1 MTTRTRKHAIFSLLP
16 CFVILLTSAAAQ
28 GCNIYVKN
36 NACFPITFGVRYLDA
51 NEDRQDVWK
60 TKGEWTFP
68 PGRVRPLYD
77 EGECLDATGSNMHY
91 WAESEYFG
99 SITAST
105 SGTDDRSHWEYL
117 KKHKKNVLMT
127 PFFDTGR
134 DFDLTLEMHDY
145 GSYEDGTCT
154 NEDPYIVNHL
164 SIAAAMAENN
174 IIDTFSCSGTGSR
187 VLKLNTGAVQRYSAQ
202 CALQKCRKNYGD
214 NCRIHA
220 NEVYDHRFG
229 LGAVVAR
236 STSIHNQSVKNA
248 SSEVDTR
255 TNTQK
260 RGFTIGGRAGG
271 SQEKGPYAG
280 LSGQYDNTTT
290 QQQQQQKSD
299 QVEGGSVYHQNVFA
313 ISDVFSRGI
322 EGEVFG
328 FCPQGNR
335 GMLAAERD
343 HIACRPEF
351 RYVDYKPQMKVLR
364 ACAAKGGTRC
374 RIYRVYATGVDHVEV
389 LDIEKILVA
398 AFSNFSGGTLE
409 DVRFLLTQGAS
420 VSAIP
425 RGVPVLHHALVR
437 GGIQLVSLVL
447 DHMKRTGNGDINVQD
462 DAGYTALHIVAEQR
476 KNALA
481 KVLLDAG
488 ASPNI
493 TNKIGKTALNLAA
506 EARDHA
512 MMKTLLK
519 GGADPNVVPNEGA
532 PVLHE
537 LVNFTQ
543 MNGDFRAMKALMK
556 WNSDKYEVDFDLE
569 DASGNKPHEM
579 LIANCLH
586 SGDVWNRLRAWA
598 GNDGLTTPKRIRGWE
613 CGGGGGVTL
622 CGGRIETVVERLSAR
637 GW

>member
-51 NEDRQDVWK
+51 NEDWQDVWK

-134 DFDLTLEMHDY
+134 DFDLTLEMPDY

-187 VLKLNTGAVQRYSAQ
+187 VPKLNTGAVQRYSEQ

-220 NEVYDHRFG
+220 NTVYDHRYG
-229 LGAVVAR
+229 LGALVAR
-236 STSIHNQSVKNA
+236 STSILHQSVKNA

-255 TNTQK
+255 TNTQAN
-260 RGFTIGGRAGG
+260 GINVGVNTGVNA
-271 SQEKGPYAG
+271 KGPTGG
-280 LSGQYDNTTT
+280 LSLGVNSSTTR
-290 QQQQQQKSD
+290 QQQQQKSE

-322 EGEVFG
+322 EVEVFG

-343 HIACRPEF
+343 RMPIACHSRVEI
-351 RYVDYKPQMKVLR
+351 RRLQDADEGVAGHARRRVGR
-364 ACAAKGGTRC
+364 AVGF
-374 RIYRVYATGVDHVEV
+374 I
-389 LDIEKILVA
+389 
-398 AFSNFSGGTLE
+398 AFTPP
-409 DVRFLLTQGAS
+409 AW
-420 VSAIP
+420 AIP
-425 RGVPVLHHALVR
+425 AW
-437 GGIQLVSLVL
+437 
-447 DHMKRTGNGDINVQD
+447 T
-462 DAGYTALHIVAEQR
+462 
-476 KNALA
+476 
-481 KVLLDAG
+481 
-488 ASPNI
+488 
-493 TNKIGKTALNLAA
+493 
-506 EARDHA
+506 
-512 MMKTLLK
+512 
-519 GGADPNVVPNEGA
+519 
-532 PVLHE
+532 
-537 LVNFTQ
+537 
-543 MNGDFRAMKALMK
+543 
-556 WNSDKYEVDFDLE
+556 
-569 DASGNKPHEM
+569 M
-579 LIANCLH
+579 LRSWI
-586 SGDVWNRLRAWA
+586 
-598 GNDGLTTPKRIRGWE
+598 
-613 CGGGGGVTL
+613 
-622 CGGRIETVVERLSAR
+622 
-637 GW
+637 